1 MAERKEA
8 ERGFEEERGLDQRFR
23 APLCAYFTRR
33 VQDRATADELAQEV
47 FVRLTR
53 NPGLTAG
60 DTPEN
65 HVFKVAS
72 GVLQDWGRYHAARKA
87 STSLALGE
95 VSETLGTPS
104 CVLEGRS
111 HNVNFG
117 AAESLRGLEEALCGL
132 GWRTREI
139 FLLSRIENVPHRE
152 IAKLH
157 GIAESAVEQHVLA
170 AIAHLSVQAFTS

>member
-1 MAERKEA
+1 MAERKGA
-8 ERGFEEERGLDQRFR
+8 ERGFEEGRGLDQRFR

-33 VQDRATADELAQEV
+33 VQDRATAEELTQEV

-53 NPGLTAG
+53 NPALTA
-60 DTPEN
+60 DETPEN

-72 GVLQDWGRYHAARKA
+72 GVLHDWSRYHAARKA
-87 STSLALGE
+87 STLLALGD

-104 CVLEGRS
+104 SSLERRAHDLASGER
-111 HNVNFG
+111 
-117 AAESLRGLEEALCGL
+117 LRDLEEALCGL
-132 GWRTREI
+132 GRRTREI
-139 FLLSRIENVPHRE
+139 FLLSRVENVPHSE

-157 GIAESAVEQHVLA
+157 GIAEGEVERHVLA